1 VIGLNEVSM
10 NAAIPALLAAALGAL
25 IPLTG
30 SAVAAAPAAAQD
42 AVQGKRLF
50 LRCVACHAM
59 TPAAP
64 AKIGPHL
71 DGIVGRKAGAVAGF
85 RYSAAMKTSAVVW
98 NEATLDAWLQ
108 RPQAVVP
115 GTSMAFAGLAKPA
128 DRKALI
134 AYLKKPVP

>member
-1 VIGLNEVSM
+1 MKTVFSVMLAIAF
-10 NAAIPALLAAALGAL
+10 AAVL
-25 IPLTG
+25 PLTG
-30 SAVAAAPAAAQD
+30 SPLAAAPAATSEA
-42 AVQGKRLF
+42 ALGKRLF
-50 LRCVACHAM
+50 LRCAACHAM
-59 TPAAP
+59 TAAGP

-71 DGIVGRKAGAVAGF
+71 QGIVGRKAGAVAAF
-85 RYSAAMKTSAVVW
+85 KYSPAMKSSAVVW

-134 AYLKKPVP
+134 VYLKKPVP

>member
-1 VIGLNEVSM
+1 MKS
-10 NAAIPALLAAALGAL
+10 AIPAFLAVALAALAPALVSPAG
-25 IPLTG
+25 
-30 SAVAAAPAAAQD
+30 AAPAATSEA
-42 AVQGKRLF
+42 ALGKRLF
-50 LRCVACHAM
+50 LRCAACH
-59 TPAAP
+59 TVTAAGP

-71 DGIVGRKAGAVAGF
+71 QGIVGRKAAAVTGF
-85 RYSAAMKTSAVVW
+85 RYSAAMKGSAVVW